1 MSRTRTGALALALA
15 GTLLAVLTPGSSAQA
30 TPSTVDES
38 RLQPALSPTFTPW
51 DCKLKTTGPVCTG
64 ERHLDQD
71 FGLIQDF
78 GCSVPLWNTR
88 TEDRYQT
95 RYYDQDYRNV
105 DRSFRTKDTDF
116 LSTSPTGQGAATI
129 DTHVRFTEP
138 FAVPGDDTTRT
149 IISSGTILEVRPV
162 TGPALL
168 RIVGTL
174 VEPPD
179 APATFSGNVAVD
191 GVTTRY
197 AEVPFESV
205 FTFELFADAVCR
217 AATGSGAAL

>member
-1 MSRTRTGALALALA
+1 MTRTRTGALALAGVVLA
-15 GTLLAVLTPGSSAQA
+15 LLTPVSSAQA

-38 RLQPALSPTFTPW
+38 RLQPSLSSGFAPW
-51 DCKLKTTGPVCTG
+51 DCKLKTAGPVCTG
-64 ERHLDQD
+64 ELHRELD
-71 FGLIQDF
+71 FGLIEDF
-78 GCSVPLWNTR
+78 GCSVPLRNTA
-88 TEDRYQT
+88 TFDRYQT

-116 LSTSPTGQGAATI
+116 LSLSPTGPVTATI
-129 DTHVRFTEP
+129 GTHVRFTEP
-138 FAVPGDDTTRT
+138 FAVPGDDSTRT
-149 IISSGTILEVRPV
+149 IISSGTVLEVRPV
-162 TGPALL
+162 TGPALF

-174 VEPPD
+174 IEPPD
-179 APATFSGNVAVD
+179 APATFSGNITVD

-197 AEVPFESV
+197 ADVPYDSV